1 MKRLLLVAALIYA
14 AALLVPSQ
22 AAAIIQLERGIS
34 GVRLGDTKAEVREDL
49 GKPRRI
55 FNRSG
60 ELGRFTQFRYRG
72 RITVTFF
79 AGNTVTSVATAG
91 PGDRTAR
98 GVGVGST
105 RRQVRNRVPDVRC
118 LNVPGPGPALAFCD
132 RGQRRAGGPIT
143 AFHIRNGRV
152 FLVTVGFV
160 ID

>member
-1 MKRLLLVAALIYA
+1 MKRFFLPAALACA

-22 AAAIIQLERGIS
+22 AAAIIQLDRGIS

-49 GKPRRI
+49 GNPRRI
-55 FNRSG
+55 VNRSG
-60 ELGRFTQFRYRG
+60 ELGPFTEFRYRG

-79 AGNTVTSVATAG
+79 GGNEVTAVATAG

-105 RRQVRNRVPDVRC
+105 RRQVRNRVPGVRC
-118 LNVPGPGPALAFCD
+118 QNVPGPPPNFAFCD
-132 RGQRRAGGPIT
+132 RGGRGAGARVT
-143 AFHIRNGRV
+143 AFHSRNGRG
-152 FLVTVGFV
+152 FRVTVGFV

>member
-1 MKRLLLVAALIYA
+1 MKRLLLLAALIGA
-14 AALLVPSQ
+14 ATLLVPSQ

-34 GVRLGDTKAEVREDL
+34 GVRLGDTKREVRQDL

-55 FNRSG
+55 VNRTG
-60 ELGRFTQFRYRG
+60 ELGPFTEFRYRG

-79 AGNTVTSVATAG
+79 GGNEVTAVATAG

-118 LNVPGPGPALAFCD
+118 RNVPGPGPAFAFCD
-132 RGQRRAGGPIT
+132 RGQRRAGGRVT

-152 FLVTVGFV
+152 FRVTVGIV